1 MAELQRL
8 CVFCGSSFG
17 TRQEFQA
24 AAKRFGR
31 LLADEGIELVYG
43 GGSVGLMGALA
54 DAVQA
59 EGGKII
65 GVIPQ
70 ALVNAEIAHKNL
82 TDLRIV
88 RSMHERKQLM
98 SDLADAFVALPG
110 GFGTFE
116 ELLEIV
122 TWAQL
127 GIHAKPI
134 GVLNVAGYYD
144 PLFALIERAVM
155 HGFISRAHVELLT
168 LDQDAAALIEKLR
181 RHEPRPPVR
190 KWLDRAQA

>member
-1 MAELQRL
+1 MAELARV

-17 TRQEFQA
+17 SRGVFRA
-24 AAKRFGR
+24 AAEEFGT
-31 LLADEGIELVYG
+31 LLAQQGLELVYG

-59 EGGKII
+59 AGGKVI

-70 ALVNAEIAHKNL
+70 ALVNAEIAHEHL
-82 TDLRIV
+82 QDLRVV

-98 SDLADAFVALPG
+98 SDLADGFVALPG
-110 GFGTFE
+110 GFGTLE

-127 GIHAKPI
+127 GIHMKPI
-134 GVLNVAGYYD
+134 GVLNVDGYYD
-144 PLFALIERAVM
+144 ALLELIDRAVLE
-155 HGFISRAHVELLT
+155 GFISKANTELLQVE
-168 LDQDAAALIEKLR
+168 DSAEALLEKLR
-181 RHEPRPPVR
+181 SHKPRPPAR
-190 KWLDRAQA
+190 KWLDRTEA

>member
-1 MAELQRL
+1 MADLRRL
-8 CVFCGSSFG
+8 CVFCGSNFG
-17 TRQEFQA
+17 GRAEFRA
-24 AAKRFGR
+24 AAQGFGK
-31 LLADEGIELVYG
+31 LLAEQGIELVYG
-43 GGSVGLMGALA
+43 GGSVGLMGAIA
-54 DAVQA
+54 DGVQA
-59 EGGKII
+59 AGGKVI
-65 GVIPQ
+65 GVIPE
-70 ALVNAEIAHKNL
+70 ALVTAEVAHKNL
-82 TDLRIV
+82 QDLRVV

-127 GIHAKPI
+127 GIHSKPI

-144 PLFALIERAVM
+144 SLLALIERGVTD
-155 HGFISRAHVELLT
+155 GFISRANTALLT
-168 LDQDAAALIEKLR
+168 AEQDAQVLLERLR
-181 RHEPRPPVR
+181 THKPIPPGR